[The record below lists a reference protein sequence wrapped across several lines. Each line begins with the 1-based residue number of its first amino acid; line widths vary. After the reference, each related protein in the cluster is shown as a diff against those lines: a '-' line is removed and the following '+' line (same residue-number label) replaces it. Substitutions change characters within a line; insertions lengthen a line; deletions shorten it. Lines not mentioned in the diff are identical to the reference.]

1 MLAKELEPGLLRILA
16 PNPSPLTAQGTNTY
30 LLLGEAGVLIDPGPA
45 IESHKDAILR
55 ALGDRHLEA
64 ILVTHSHR
72 DHSPLARPL
81 AELTGAKVHAF
92 GPTGTGRSTIMVELA
107 AQSSLGGGEGSD
119 PDFAPDISF
128 AHGETV
134 ETSTG
139 AITALHTP
147 GHFGNHLC
155 FAWKD
160 ALFSGDHV
168 MGWASTLVSPPD
180 GDLTDF
186 MRSCRLLAQRDD
198 RIYYPGHGAP
208 ITNPKDRVDW
218 LIKHRQLREQ
228 QIVEA
233 LKTASATARELT
245 ASIYVNVEQHL
256 WPAAERNLLAHLID
270 LTSRGLVAPE
280 STLSSSSK
288 FKLI

>member
-1 MLAKELEPGLLRILA
+1 
-16 PNPSPLTAQGTNTY
+16 
-30 LLLGEAGVLIDPGPA
+30 
-45 IESHKDAILR
+45 
-55 ALGDRHLEA
+55 
-64 ILVTHSHR
+64 
-72 DHSPLARPL
+72 
-81 AELTGAKVHAF
+81 
-92 GPTGTGRSTIMVELA
+92 
-107 AQSSLGGGEGSD
+107 LGGGEGSD
-119 PDFAPDISF
+119 PDFAPDISL
-128 AHGETV
+128 AHGESV
-134 ETSTG
+134 ETSAG

-186 MRSCRLLAQRDD
+186 MRSCRMLVERND
-198 RIYYPGHGAP
+198 RIYYPGHGAA
-208 ITNPKDRVDW
+208 ITNPKHRVDW

-245 ASIYVNVEQHL
+245 ASIYVDVEQHL
-256 WPAAERNLLAHLID
+256 WPAAERNVLAHLID
-270 LTSRGLVAPE
+270 LTSRSLVAPE